1 MVFPERTKENVALK
15 VSVVSESEFTVQG
28 HGVHTAY
35 VELTNALKKIDGI
48 EVVVNQTGP
57 ADITHLHTVGF
68 YSLRRL
74 LFDKSKK
81 VVSAHIVPASL
92 VGSLVGASLWLPL
105 AKLYLRW
112 FYNRA
117 DMLFAVSDETK
128 RELEQLGVKKPI
140 EVVYNM
146 IDTSWYT
153 TTDAD
158 KERARELLGIKS
170 DAWVVVGAGQVQPR
184 KRVDDFVR
192 VAGELSDQQFVWVGG
207 MPFGRLAADNKQM
220 QSLMDNAPKNVRFT
234 GVIKHEEVKAYYQA
248 ADVFWLP
255 SEQETFGL
263 VVVEAAAANLP
274 VVLRNIPDY
283 KETFANDVLLVN
295 EETVT
300 DTLQMLRDDSK
311 FYSAS
316 RARAKVIAE
325 RYDSTANASKV
336 IDIYKQLLV

>member
-1 MVFPERTKENVALK
+1 VKI
-15 VSVVSESEFTVQG
+15 SVVSESEFTVQG

-35 VELTNALKKIDGI
+35 VELTNALKKVDGI

-105 AKLYLRW
+105 ARVYLRW

-117 DMLFAVSDETK
+117 DILFAVSDETK
-128 RELEQLGVKKPI
+128 RELQQLGVKKPI

-146 IDTSWYT
+146 IDTTWYV

-158 KERARELLGIKS
+158 KERARELLGIAS
-170 DAWVVVGAGQVQPR
+170 DAWMVVGSGQVQPR

-192 VAGELSDQQFVWVGG
+192 VAQELSDQEFIWVGG
-207 MPFGRLAADNKQM
+207 MPFGKLAADNKQM

-234 GVIKHEEVKAYYQA
+234 GVIKHEDVKAYYQA

-274 VVLRNIPDY
+274 VVLRDIPDY
-283 KETFANDVLLVN
+283 KETFADDALLVSDQSVV
-295 EETVT
+295 ET
-300 DTLQMLRDDSK
+300 LRKLREDEK
-311 FYSAS
+311 FYSDSCTKA
-316 RARAKVIAE
+316 AEIAK
-325 RYDSTANASKV
+325 RYDSAANASKV
-336 IDIYKQLLV
+336 VDIYKQLLA